1 MASRSFAIEDRKL
14 TNATAVTAVVGMN
27 YSDIDLSFNKK
38 KNGDIF
44 KKTEAAAV
52 KQAVK
57 NLILT
62 SPGDRPFNP
71 NYGTQIGTLLFELA
85 DDFTA
90 IDIKRRVET
99 AIENYERRAQIID
112 IKCNLQPEFNSAV
125 ITITFRVIT
134 TNEVVTLQQEISR
147 LR

>member
-1 MASRSFAIEDRKL
+1 MPSRSFAIEDRKL
-14 TNATAVTAVVGMN
+14 SSATAVTAIVGMN
-27 YSDIDLSFNKK
+27 YSDIELSINKK

-44 KKTEAAAV
+44 KKTESAAV

-62 SPGDRPFNP
+62 SPGDKPFNP
-71 NYGTQIGTLLFELA
+71 DYGTQIGSLLFELA
-85 DDFTA
+85 DDFTSL
-90 IDIKRRVET
+90 DIKQRVRT
-99 AIENYERRAQIID
+99 AIENYEGRAQVLD
-112 IKCNLQPEFNSAV
+112 VSCELRPEFNSAV
-125 ITITFRVIT
+125 ITITFRVVT